1 MAPNGSTVES
11 WQRYNLA
18 GVYEEICCH
27 SMLRMLRPE
36 LRSSQRGNEPLRLRP
51 ESRAAQGRKE
61 TAEDHEEL
69 LEETEEGAEQNVQEQ
84 PEEEHL
90 SYGAFLLTSDG
101 LSGVVIQ

>member
-1 MAPNGSTVES
+1 
-11 WQRYNLA
+11 
-18 GVYEEICCH
+18 
-27 SMLRMLRPE
+27 MLLPE
-36 LRSSQRGNEPLRLRP
+36 RHPSQRGNEPLRLRS

-61 TAEDHEEL
+61 TAEDHEEI

-90 SYGAFLLTSDG
+90 SFDAFFLTSDG